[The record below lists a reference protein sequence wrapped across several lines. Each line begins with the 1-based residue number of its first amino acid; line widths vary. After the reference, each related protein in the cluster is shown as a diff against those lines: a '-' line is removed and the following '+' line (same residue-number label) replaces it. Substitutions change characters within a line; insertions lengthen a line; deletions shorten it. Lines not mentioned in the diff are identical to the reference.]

1 MQTKQPN
8 KQNLLIFILLL
19 ITVVAV
25 SVTVWAL
32 FFRTTDAALVPDH
45 APVVEEANAQPIPG
59 DSGKGE
65 AAEPGSGNVSLSYS
79 NQVTIDLS
87 SKTVRLIFANPG
99 RSNQDVMLQL
109 VIQGRVILQSGRI
122 TPGNQVTELV
132 LPEES
137 AAILIAGGYE
147 GTFLLHFY
155 DALSS
160 EKSIVTTE
168 LPVSVTVTN

>member
-87 SKTVRLIFANPG
+87 TKTVRLIF
-99 RSNQDVMLQL
+99 
-109 VIQGRVILQSGRI
+109 
-122 TPGNQVTELV
+122 
-132 LPEES
+132 
-137 AAILIAGGYE
+137 
-147 GTFLLHFY
+147 
-155 DALSS
+155 
-160 EKSIVTTE
+160 
-168 LPVSVTVTN
+168 VTVSSSYPSSFFSSRSSSLDCNPIKTNRKKLNPYDQRLLL